1 MTPEHESVAAA
12 LADRYRLER
21 PLGQG
26 GMATVHLAQDLKHR
40 RKVAVKVVR
49 PEFATRLGAERFR
62 REIEIAAALNHPH
75 ILAVHDS
82 GDAAGLLYYVTPYV
96 EGQSLRDLLR
106 HDRQLPLEDALRITR
121 EVADAL
127 DYAHQRGVIHRDIKP
142 ENILFQAGHAVV
154 ADFGIARAISSAAG
168 NESRTAL
175 TQPGM
180 LIGTPDYMSP
190 EQALA
195 ERELDGRSDQYALAC
210 VLYEM
215 LSGRPPFTGTSA
227 EGVLLRHL
235 TVEAPRITD
244 LAPSV
249 PKPVAAALA
258 RALAKAPADRFGN
271 MAAFVAALTAPEAPV
286 GAPPPAQLT
295 SFIGRERET
304 ATLQELLKG
313 TRLLTLTGA
322 GGSGK
327 TRLALEVASRLGGGA
342 QYPDGIAWVELA
354 PLANPELVPQHV
366 ADALGVRRDGIRAAA
381 DALLEALRDW
391 KALLVLDNCEHLVEA
406 CARLAEALLRG
417 CPRLR
422 ILATSREALGIGGEQ
437 AWLVPALALP
447 AVEAGK
453 PVTRAVAAAS
463 EAIQLFVERT
473 QAVRPSF
480 ELRDD
485 NVAAIAHIC
494 RRLDGLPLAIELA
507 AARARV
513 LDPQQI
519 AARLDDVFGL
529 LSTGSRTAA
538 PRQRTL
544 RGTIEWS
551 HALLTE
557 PERILFRR
565 LAVFTGGFQFFLARA
580 EAADPFLPVHAG
592 GWQERLGP
600 DVGNLRAAA
609 DWFEQDPTAVE
620 DNLRFTAA
628 LHWLW
633 FALGRYREARRRLET
648 ALERSGGAR
657 TRARGRALASLA
669 MYLALQGDR
678 LAIGP
683 VAEES
688 VATLRETAG
697 PSLDLVCALVAL
709 GQARLLAADLEG
721 AARVLSEATAVA
733 RAVRPRYWITYAL
746 YWQGYVAQARGD
758 LVAALAALDE
768 GVALALEDGY
778 HAPIAHL
785 ATLRGRLALAEGDT
799 EGALPSF
806 ALGLSR
812 LKVTKNH
819 WSTIILM
826 EDLARIAA
834 ARGDAERAARALGS
848 VANLREEAGAAPL
861 PVEREAMDRLA
872 GSLRVTLGEAA
883 FATAFEAGRAL
894 SFTEALD
901 LATTLLG
908 EATPKGAE
916 VVEEVRAAGAPL
928 LSVTALGPLQIV
940 LDGEPLP
947 AAAWSSAKS
956 RELLLYLLC
965 HPAGRTRE
973 QIGHALWRDASPA
986 QIKSNL
992 HVTLHELRRTLGRPD
1007 WIVFEEERYRVNPRF
1022 AVEFDARQFE
1032 AEVRSARVALA
1043 KTGDA
1048 APLER
1053 ALQRYRGEFLGES
1066 GLAVG
1071 DWYLEHRERWRRL
1084 YVESGAKSLI

>member
-190 EQALA
+190 EQALG

-304 ATLQELLKG
+304 ATLQELLQG

-327 TRLALEVASRLGGGA
+327 TRLALEVASRLGAGG

-406 CARLAEALLRG
+406 CARLTEALLRG

-437 AWLVPALALP
+437 AWLVPALA
-447 AVEAGK
+447 ARHDRVE
-453 PVTRAVAAAS
+453 PRA
-463 EAIQLFVERT
+463 
-473 QAVRPSF
+473 
-480 ELRDD
+480 
-485 NVAAIAHIC
+485 AH
-494 RRLDGLPLAIELA
+494 R
-507 AARARV
+507 ARA
-513 LDPQQI
+513 DPVPP
-519 AARLDDVFGL
+519 AGGV
-529 LSTGSRTAA
+529 
-538 PRQRTL
+538 
-544 RGTIEWS
+544 
-551 HALLTE
+551 H
-557 PERILFRR
+557 RR
-565 LAVFTGGFQFFLARA
+565 
-580 EAADPFLPVHAG
+580 VHA
-592 GWQERLGP
+592 R
-600 DVGNLRAAA
+600 
-609 DWFEQDPTAVE
+609 
-620 DNLRFTAA
+620 
-628 LHWLW
+628 
-633 FALGRYREARRRLET
+633 
-648 ALERSGGAR
+648 
-657 TRARGRALASLA
+657 RGRGRGCLRR
-669 MYLALQGDR
+669 DR
-678 LAIGP
+678 
-683 VAEES
+683 
-688 VATLRETAG
+688 
-697 PSLDLVCALVAL
+697 
-709 GQARLLAADLEG
+709 
-721 AARVLSEATAVA
+721 
-733 RAVRPRYWITYAL
+733 
-746 YWQGYVAQARGD
+746 
-758 LVAALAALDE
+758 
-768 GVALALEDGY
+768 
-778 HAPIAHL
+778 
-785 ATLRGRLALAEGDT
+785 RGR
-799 EGALPSF
+799 GA
-806 ALGLSR
+806 
-812 LKVTKNH
+812 
-819 WSTIILM
+819 
-826 EDLARIAA
+826 
-834 ARGDAERAARALGS
+834 
-848 VANLREEAGAAPL
+848 
-861 PVEREAMDRLA
+861 
-872 GSLRVTLGEAA
+872 
-883 FATAFEAGRAL
+883 
-894 SFTEALD
+894 
-901 LATTLLG
+901 
-908 EATPKGAE
+908 
-916 VVEEVRAAGAPL
+916 
-928 LSVTALGPLQIV
+928 
-940 LDGEPLP
+940 
-947 AAAWSSAKS
+947 
-956 RELLLYLLC
+956 
-965 HPAGRTRE
+965 
-973 QIGHALWRDASPA
+973 
-986 QIKSNL
+986 
-992 HVTLHELRRTLGRPD
+992 
-1007 WIVFEEERYRVNPRF
+1007 
-1022 AVEFDARQFE
+1022 
-1032 AEVRSARVALA
+1032 
-1043 KTGDA
+1043 
-1048 APLER
+1048 
-1053 ALQRYRGEFLGES
+1053 
-1066 GLAVG
+1066 GLAQRSRG
-1071 DWYLEHRERWRRL
+1071 
-1084 YVESGAKSLI
+1084 